1 MDSIIVALIGAIGLI
16 TATTITAT
24 VSLRITQAKDKAAGN
39 TDKAEGLV
47 DTLWVTIDR
56 LRMESSRLA
65 AERDM
70 LQRELD
76 ALRKGQK

>member
-1 MDSIIVALIGAIGLI
+1 MDNIIVALIGAVGLVTATLI
-16 TATTITAT
+16 TAI
-24 VSLRITQAKDKAAGN
+24 VSLRITTAKDKAAGN
-39 TDKAEGLV
+39 TDKAESLA

-76 ALRKGQK
+76 ALRKDRK